1 MLRLIDGS
9 RFMLFALLLVG
20 GFGSIAPVAAQ
31 DGSPGQKAAGEALLE
46 SASAASKQGRHADAL
61 RDYEQALARL
71 GRPTIYYYIGDTAAR
86 LGENDRAISAFRDY
100 LALSHAPRNR
110 AEVEQRIRAL
120 EAKRDANGAGKPAPG
135 GEQATEADLS
145 PTAAAN
151 TEQGSV
157 AMDSAGSGHA
167 TKVAS
172 DRDHGMW
179 WLWTGIGV
187 AVVATV
193 IAAVV
198 VTSSDDPPQPA
209 QRGDIGGTIQT
220 LEGR

>member
-9 RFMLFALLLVG
+9 RFVLLALLLVG
-20 GFGSIAPVAAQ
+20 GAGWLTPVLAQ

-46 SASAASKQGRHADAL
+46 SGAAASKQGRYADAL

-100 LALSHAPRNR
+100 LALSPAPRNR
-110 AEVEQRIRAL
+110 AEVEQRIRSL
-120 EAKRDANGAGKPAPG
+120 EAKGDASGAGTRAPG
-135 GEQATEADLS
+135 GETVVKADLS

-157 AMDSAGSGHA
+157 AIGSASG
-167 TKVAS
+167 AS
-172 DRDHGMW
+172 KASANERDQGLW

-198 VTSSDDPPQPA
+198 VTTSDDPPQPA
-209 QRGDIGGTIQT
+209 QSGDVGGTIQT

>member
-9 RFMLFALLLVG
+9 RFVVLALLLVG
-20 GFGSIAPVAAQ
+20 GLAGFTPGAAQ
-31 DGSPGQKAAGEALLE
+31 DASPGQKAAGEALLE
-46 SASAASKQGRHADAL
+46 SASAASKQGRYAEAL

-86 LGENDRAISAFRDY
+86 LGDNHRAISAFRDY
-100 LALSHAPRNR
+100 LALSSAPRNR
-110 AEVEQRIRAL
+110 AEVEERIRAL
-120 EAKRDANGAGKPAPG
+120 EAKRDATGAGKPTPAAQPS
-135 GEQATEADLS
+135 AEADLS
-145 PTAAAN
+145 PTAAAK
-151 TEQGSV
+151 TEQGAV
-157 AMDSAGSGHA
+157 AMDSAPSAGQAS
-167 TKVAS
+167 TS

-198 VTSSDDPPQPA
+198 VTTSDDPPQPPL
-209 QRGDIGGTIQT
+209 RGDVGGTIQT
-220 LEGR
+220 LEGQ